1 MSSFENTLGNGSVTT
16 FLFSTCLLALIS
28 LSGCAPIQD
37 FALIPDD
44 DGEIQQKAERLFIN
58 GDLQNALLQYE
69 HIRDTT
75 LSNQQ
80 RTRALYGLACTQI
93 ILAESDDQLA
103 EGILNLNRWSSEK
116 GTDNVVENRHLLVLA
131 LMRQRERLLRQQQ
144 ERRNKN
150 KIQRRQISHQKKV
163 ISRLGE
169 TMTNLQ
175 NQLKELEALDEHYQ
189 EQKRT
194 Q

>member
-1 MSSFENTLGNGSVTT
+1 MNSFRDTQWYGSVKV
-16 FLFSTCLLALIS
+16 FLSTTCLLVLLS
-28 LSGCAPIQD
+28 LSGCAPLQD
-37 FALIPDD
+37 FTLIPSE
-44 DGEIQQKAERLFIN
+44 DGEVQEKAERLFIN
-58 GDLQNALLQYE
+58 GDFQNALLQYE

-75 LSNQQ
+75 LSAKQ

-93 ILAESDDQLA
+93 MLAESDDQLA
-103 EGILNLNRWSSEK
+103 EGILNLNRWNSEK
-116 GTDNVVENRHLLVLA
+116 GKDNVVENRHLLVLA
-131 LMRQRERLLRQQQ
+131 LMRQRERLLGQQQ
-144 ERRNKN
+144 ERKDKN
-150 KIQRRQISHQKKV
+150 KVQRRQISHQKKV